1 MQNKKHEKTDNLPIQ
16 VYSNKIK
23 NGLIVK
29 TKSEYSFEFLTLET
43 KKLKGS
49 AVERITRDQNNE
61 NLPQLEITEALLVR
75 CNLVTNDCKAVEKTS
90 NFIGNESADEFL
102 IKLKDS

>member
-29 TKSEYSFEFLTLET
+29 TKSEYYFEFLTLET